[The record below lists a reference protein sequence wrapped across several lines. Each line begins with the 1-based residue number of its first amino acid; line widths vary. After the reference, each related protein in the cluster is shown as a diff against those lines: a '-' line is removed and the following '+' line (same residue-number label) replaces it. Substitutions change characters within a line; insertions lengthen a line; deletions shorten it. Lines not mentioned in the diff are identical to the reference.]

1 MNKPVPQASWW
12 YNYFNEGMGLETKR
26 TLGSES
32 GFSALRDS
40 FCSIWS
46 GFCTVLL
53 IGRNFS
59 GLFNRAVSNFLKFYF
74 IKFFIFRGIIPLKQG
89 FES

>member
-1 MNKPVPQASWW
+1 VLKNRYQDMNKPVPQASWW

-40 FCSIWS
+40 FCSI
-46 GFCTVLL
+46 
-53 IGRNFS
+53 
-59 GLFNRAVSNFLKFYF
+59 
-74 IKFFIFRGIIPLKQG
+74 
-89 FES
+89 